1 VTGAGVRRASVVEGR
16 PTEARVVAQAKVN
29 LMLRVLAREASGYH
43 QIETL
48 FLRLALAD
56 DVVVRIAP
64 GCQTLDCSGAD
75 VGPTDRN
82 LAYRAAIAYVEAR
95 GWPTGFEIEIDKHI
109 PVGGGLGGGSADAAA
124 VLRALAA
131 LDPDPIPPDA
141 LIALAG
147 RLGADVPFLTADC
160 GLALAW
166 GRGDRLLALPAP
178 PSRPVLL
185 YLPPFGVPTA
195 AAYGWVAEAHAGR
208 TAPARL
214 LPPHALTDWDWLTVS
229 GGNDFEEPVGAR
241 HPEIH
246 VALSALRS
254 LDGVVLARMTG
265 SGSTVFGILDAT
277 ADANAMASRLRAL
290 LPGTVVVTSTA
301 SAAAPVALR

>member
-56 DVVVRIAP
+56 DVIVRIAP
-64 GCQTLDCSGAD
+64 GDRTLDCRGAD
-75 VGPTDRN
+75 VGPTERN
-82 LAYRAAIAYVEAR
+82 LAYRAAMAYAEAR
-95 GWPTGFEIEIDKHI
+95 GWPAGFQIEIHKHI

-124 VLRALAA
+124 VLRALVA
-131 LDPDPIPPDA
+131 LDPDPIPPDS

-160 GLALAW
+160 GAALAW
-166 GRGDRLLALPAP
+166 GRGDHLLALPAP
-178 PSRPVLL
+178 PSRSVLL

-195 AAYGWVAEAHAGR
+195 AAYGWVAEAQAGR

-214 LPPHALTDWDWLTVS
+214 IPPHALTDWEWLTVY
-229 GGNDFEEPVGAR
+229 GGNDFEEPVRAR

-246 VALSALRS
+246 IALSALRS

-265 SGSTVFGILDAT
+265 SGSTVFGILDAN
-277 ADANAMASRLRAL
+277 ADATIMASRLRAL

>member
-1 VTGAGVRRASVVEGR
+1 VTEVRRTEER
-16 PTEARVVAQAKVN
+16 LTEARVAAQAKIN

-48 FLRLALAD
+48 FCRLALAD
-56 DVVVRIAP
+56 DVIVRVTP
-64 GCQTLDCSGAD
+64 DTRTLDCRGAD
-75 VGPTDRN
+75 VGPTERN
-82 LAYRAAIAYVEAR
+82 LAYRAAVAYADAR
-95 GWPTGFEIEIDKHI
+95 GWPDGFAIEIDKRI
-109 PVGGGLGGGSADAAA
+109 PVGGGLGGGSADAGA

-131 LDPDPIPPDA
+131 LDPTPMSPDG
-141 LIALAG
+141 LVTLAG
-147 RLGADVPFLTADC
+147 HLGADVPFLTADC

-166 GRGDRLLALPAP
+166 SRGDRLLALPAP
-178 PSRPVLL
+178 PNRPVVL

-195 AAYGWVAEAHAGR
+195 AAYGWVAEALAGR
-208 TAPARL
+208 TAPARV
-214 LPPHALTDWDWLTVS
+214 LPPRALIDWEWLSVY

-265 SGSTVFGILDAT
+265 SGSTVAGILDPSADPAVIAT
-277 ADANAMASRLRAL
+277 RLRAL
-290 LPGTVVVTSTA
+290 LPGTVLITSTVAVAA
-301 SAAAPVALR
+301 SVEVR